1 MKDSSKTED
10 IELQSA
16 SIQTKFDV
24 YEGTF
29 FGARTK
35 FPIQNVNDNE
45 IFKKDFDG
53 SSTDIVNLTNNHY

>member
-1 MKDSSKTED
+1 MLQQD

-35 FPIQNVNDNE
+35 FPILDE
-45 IFKKDFDG
+45 TIMKYSKKLTLMDLD
-53 SSTDIVNLTNNHY
+53 TDIVNLTNNTN

>member
-1 MKDSSKTED
+1 MPNED

-29 FGARTK
+29 FGAKTK
-35 FPIQNVNDNE
+35 FPILNENNE

-53 SSTDIVNLTNNHY
+53 SRYRHCKSNK